1 MLFRSDSKDFNK
13 KSLESLI
20 KAGVFDSLE
29 ERNKLLE
36 NLEDILTFNREIRK
50 SKTNNQVSLFDI
62 VSISVP
68 NLTLKPAT
76 EAKTK
81 DRLLWEKDLLGLYI
95 SSHPL
100 ENLKEMLQRRTIPLR
115 ELKQEQY
122 SRQVRVGGIISSI
135 KKILTKNGKNM
146 AFLILEDLTDKAE
159 VVIFPTV
166 LESNPDLFQENK
178 IIMIS
183 GKTDSRDGE
192 PKIIANSVE
201 EIITQEI

>member
-1 MLFRSDSKDFNK
+1 M
-13 KSLESLI
+13 
-20 KAGVFDSLE
+20 
-29 ERNKLLE
+29 
-36 NLEDILTFNREIRK
+36 
-50 SKTNNQVSLFDI
+50 
-62 VSISVP
+62 
-68 NLTLKPAT
+68 
-76 EAKTK
+76 
-81 DRLLWEKDLLGLYI
+81 LLWEKELLGLYI

-100 ENLKEMLQRRTIPLR
+100 ENLKEMLERRTVPLK

-122 SRQVRVGGIISSI
+122 SRQIRVGGIICSI

-146 AFLILEDLTDKAE
+146 AFLTLEDLTDKAE

-201 EIITQEI
+201 EIITQEV